1 MKTQL
6 IKTVLLFILIN
17 ISLPA
22 YSFSS
27 DPETLNTKTAS
38 ELKEARG
45 QYLLE
50 RLKEIRSMKKSDMS
64 REERKALRKEVK
76 EIKKEL
82 TTDHRGI
89 YLSFGAAI
97 IILLLLI
104 LIL

>member
-6 IKTVLLFILIN
+6 LKTVLLFILIN
-17 ISLPA
+17 ISLPG

-27 DPETLNTKTAS
+27 DPETPNTKSAT

-45 QYLLE
+45 QFLLE
-50 RLKEIRSMKKSDMS
+50 RLKEIKSMKKSDMS
-64 REERKALRKEVK
+64 MEERKALRKEVK
-76 EIKKEL
+76 AIKKEL
-82 TTDHRGI
+82 STDHRGI

-97 IILLLLI
+97 IVLLLLI